1 MKARKVTTI
10 ILDLDGTLIDAN
22 LLHRQSF
29 EWAISQVSDFKMTL
43 ELEDELEGVS
53 TLNKVIHINETYNKE
68 IPLDKVYHLKQ
79 VYTEKNM
86 HTLDMNFELIT
97 TLQTISDKY
106 SINLASNARS
116 KFVFS
121 VLNKFKLDMFDI
133 VLTANYIPLEL
144 RKPNPFIF
152 NECMRLLNVQPE
164 ECLVIE
170 DSTIGITAGIHSG
183 AGKVVR
189 VTSPQHTLEILKKLI

>member
-1 MKARKVTTI
+1 MEVTTI
-10 ILDLDGTLIDAN
+10 ILDLDGTIIDAN
-22 LLHRQSF
+22 LLHRESF

-43 ELEDELEGVS
+43 ELEDELEGIS
-53 TLNKVIHINETYNKE
+53 TLNKVIHINKTYNID
-68 IPLDKVYHLKQ
+68 IPIDKVYKLKQ

-86 HTLDMNFELIT
+86 DTLDMNPELIT

-121 VLNKFKLDMFDI
+121 ILNKFNLDMFDI
-133 VLTANYIPLEL
+133 VLTGNYIPIEL
-144 RKPNPFIF
+144 RKPNPYVFK
-152 NECMRLLNVQPE
+152 ECMRLLNVKPE

-170 DSTIGITAGIHSG
+170 DSVIGIK
-183 AGKVVR
+183 AGKLSNASKVIR
-189 VTSPQHTLEILKKLI
+189 VADPLDTLEILKKLI

>member
-1 MKARKVTTI
+1 MKATKVTTI
-10 ILDLDGTLIDAN
+10 IVDLDGTLIDAN

-43 ELEDELEGVS
+43 ELEDELEGIS

-86 HTLDMNFELIT
+86 HTLDMNSELIT
-97 TLQTISDKY
+97 TLQTISGKY
-106 SINLASNARS
+106 SINLARNARS

-152 NECMRLLNVQPE
+152 SECMRLLNVQSE

>member
-68 IPLDKVYHLKQ
+68 IPLGKVYDLKQ

-97 TLQTISDKY
+97 TLQTISGKY

>member
-1 MKARKVTTI
+1 
-10 ILDLDGTLIDAN
+10 
-22 LLHRQSF
+22 
-29 EWAISQVSDFKMTL
+29 MTL

-53 TLNKVIHINETYNKE
+53 TINKVIHINETYNKE
-68 IPLDKVYHLKQ
+68 IPVDEVYKLKQ

-86 HTLDMNFELIT
+86 NTLNMNLELIT
-97 TLQTISDKY
+97 MLQTISGKY

-133 VLTANYIPLEL
+133 VLTGNYIPIEL
-144 RKPNPFIF
+144 RKPNPYIFI
-152 NECMRLLNVQPE
+152 ECMRLLNVKPE

-170 DSTIGITAGIHSG
+170 DSVIGITAGTQSG
-183 AGKVVR
+183 ARKVIR
-189 VTSPQHTLEILKKLI
+189 VSDPLHTLEILKKLI

>member
-1 MKARKVTTI
+1 MKATKVTTI
-10 ILDLDGTLIDAN
+10 IVDLDGTLIDAN

-43 ELEDELEGVS
+43 ELEDELEGIS

-68 IPLDKVYHLKQ
+68 IPLDKVYDLKQ

-86 HTLDMNFELIT
+86 HTLDMNSELIT
-97 TLQTISDKY
+97 TLQTISGKY

-152 NECMRLLNVQPE
+152 SECMRLLNVQSE

-170 DSTIGITAGIHSG
+170 DSTIGITAGIQSG

-189 VTSPQHTLEILKKLI
+189 VTNPLHTLEILKKLI

>member
-86 HTLDMNFELIT
+86 HTLDMNSELIT
-97 TLQTISDKY
+97 TLQTISGKY

-164 ECLVIE
+164 ECLVI

>member
-1 MKARKVTTI
+1 MKVTTI

-29 EWAISQVSDFKMTL
+29 EWAISQVSDFKMTV

-68 IPLDKVYHLKQ
+68 IPLDKVYNLKQ

-86 HTLDMNFELIT
+86 HTLDMNSELIT
-97 TLQTISDKY
+97 TLQTISGKY

-144 RKPNPFIF
+144 RKPNPYIF
-152 NECMRLLNVQPE
+152 NECMRLLNVQPD

-170 DSTIGITAGIHSG
+170 DSIIGITAGTQSG
-183 AGKVVR
+183 ASEVIHVS
-189 VTSPQHTLEILKKLI
+189 SPLHTLEILKKLI

>member
-1 MKARKVTTI
+1 MKITTI

-53 TLNKVIHINETYNKE
+53 TINKVIHINETYNKE
-68 IPLDKVYHLKQ
+68 IPVDEVYKLKQ

-86 HTLDMNFELIT
+86 NTLNMNLELIT
-97 TLQTISDKY
+97 MLQTISGKY

-133 VLTANYIPLEL
+133 VLTGNYIPIEL
-144 RKPNPFIF
+144 RKPNPYIFI
-152 NECMRLLNVQPE
+152 ECMRLLNVKPE

-170 DSTIGITAGIHSG
+170 DSVIGITAGTQSG
-183 AGKVVR
+183 ARKVIR
-189 VTSPQHTLEILKKLI
+189 VSDPLHTLEILKKLI

>member
-1 MKARKVTTI
+1 
-10 ILDLDGTLIDAN
+10 
-22 LLHRQSF
+22 
-29 EWAISQVSDFKMTL
+29 
-43 ELEDELEGVS
+43 
-53 TLNKVIHINETYNKE
+53 
-68 IPLDKVYHLKQ
+68 
-79 VYTEKNM
+79 
-86 HTLDMNFELIT
+86 
-97 TLQTISDKY
+97 
-106 SINLASNARS
+106 
-116 KFVFS
+116 
-121 VLNKFKLDMFDI
+121 MFDI

>member
-43 ELEDELEGVS
+43 ELEDELEGIS

-68 IPLDKVYHLKQ
+68 IPLDKVYDLKQ

-86 HTLDMNFELIT
+86 HTLDMNSELIT
-97 TLQTISDKY
+97 TLQTISGKY

-152 NECMRLLNVQPE
+152 SECMRLLNVQSE

-170 DSTIGITAGIHSG
+170 DSTIGITAGIQSG

-189 VTSPQHTLEILKKLI
+189 VTNPLHTLEILKKLI